1 MTWKI
6 ILIGSSS
13 FHGLSGLIRIFDNS
27 MTQKRREIC
36 DPSKEQI
43 APLAQKL
50 DLRGGRLKP
59 RLSLPEIIEEK
70 LIIARRSIWTS

>member
-1 MTWKI
+1 
-6 ILIGSSS
+6 
-13 FHGLSGLIRIFDNS
+13 

-50 DLRGGRLKP
+50 DLQGGRLKP
-59 RLSLPEIIEEK
+59 RLSLPKIIEEK